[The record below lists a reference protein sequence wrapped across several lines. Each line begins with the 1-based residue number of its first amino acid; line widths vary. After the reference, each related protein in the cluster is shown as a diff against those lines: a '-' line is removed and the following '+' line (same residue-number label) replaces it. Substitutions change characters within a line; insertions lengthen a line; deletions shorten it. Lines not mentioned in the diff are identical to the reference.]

1 MLLRKSTKSNI
12 TLDDHKQV
20 EQLLSH
26 LGIIAQNV
34 DQGITIV
41 DLKGTICFVNM
52 PWAKMHGYKTS
63 NELLGKQIS
72 TFHTQEQM
80 KADLNPL
87 FKETKCKGRSTCAIE
102 HVRADGATFPT
113 QTKMIVLND
122 EKDKAVGF
130 IIISTDITERKR
142 LKETVTKTT
151 KQTKEP
157 KKQIEQLQRNIHERE
172 QNEEKIKQQADELR
186 AANEQLKHQITEH
199 EQAEKRL
206 KQQIAESTAT
216 IEQLKNQIDE
226 SEKAEKE
233 FTEQLDALKET
244 TEEIQR
250 ETTESSKAQEIPG
263 ASTDD
268 AEDSEKPIALS
279 DDEKL
284 KAIAELAK
292 RLR

>member
-1 MLLRKSTKSNI
+1 MFLRKSSKRKI

-26 LGIIAQNV
+26 LGIIVQNV
-34 DQGITIV
+34 DQGIAIV

-72 TFHTQEQM
+72 TFHTQEQV
-80 KADLNPL
+80 KTDLDPL
-87 FKETKCKGRSTCAIE
+87 FKETKSKGRFTCAIE

-113 QTKMIVLND
+113 QMKMIVLKD
-122 EKDKAVGF
+122 EKDKAIGF
-130 IIISTDITERKR
+130 IIITTDITERKR

-151 KQTKEP
+151 KQAKES
-157 KKQIEQLQRNIHERE
+157 KKQIKQPQRNIHERE
-172 QNEEKIKQQADELR
+172 QTQGKIKQQADKLR

-199 EQAEKRL
+199 EQAEERL

-216 IEQLKNQIDE
+216 IEQLKDQIVE

-233 FTEQLDALKET
+233 LTERLDAIKDT
-244 TEEIQR
+244 TDEIQL
-250 ETTESSKAQEIPG
+250 ETTESSKGQKTSG
-263 ASTDD
+263 ASTDN
-268 AEDSEKPIALS
+268 AEDSGEPIAPS
-279 DDEKL
+279 DEEKL